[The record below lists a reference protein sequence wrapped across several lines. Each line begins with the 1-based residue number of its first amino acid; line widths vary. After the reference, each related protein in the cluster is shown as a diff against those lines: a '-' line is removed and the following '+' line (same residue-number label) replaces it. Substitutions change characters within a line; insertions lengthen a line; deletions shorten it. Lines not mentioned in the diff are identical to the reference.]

1 MNTTLQRSKPLLSV
15 YLVNTR
21 DRTMGILEFV
31 GKVTLESVL
40 SLSSQLHYMA
50 LWETC
55 WSSLFECALRT
66 V

>member
-1 MNTTLQRSKPLLSV
+1 ME
-15 YLVNTR
+15 
-21 DRTMGILEFV
+21 ILEFV
-31 GKVTLESVL
+31 GKVTLESGF